1 MDKYIK
7 ETIEA
12 LPEAP
17 GVYMMYSKDGDLLY
31 VGKAGN
37 LKKRVSSYFHKAHDK
52 RIEELVK
59 KIDDIKHKETD
70 SVLDALILES
80 KMIKDHQPIFNVREK
95 DDKSFLWVEITK
107 EEYPRVLL
115 TRGSEKDMNK
125 NKKSDHFGPFV
136 YASEIRRA
144 LRVLRKIFPYNTHG
158 PDKVGNLKRPCL
170 NAELGLCPGTC
181 VSKINKKEY
190 KKTISELKKVLKGG
204 KRTLIR
210 NMDKEMKKSAKDLDF
225 ERAQKLKRRIF
236 SLQHIHDTALI
247 SDNQPKIKSDQ
258 KEKIRIEGYDI
269 SNISGTSATGSMVVF
284 YNDQPSKDDYRKFK
298 VKTIKGQNDTGM
310 LKEVL
315 ERRFSRY
322 DEGSNK
328 NQWPLPDLILI
339 DGGKGQVNT
348 AIKVLEEKGF
358 RIPVVGIAK
367 GVKRK
372 KNEFIGKIPG
382 FTNEKTLIR
391 VRDEAHRFAVSYH
404 KKLRKGF

>member
-1 MDKYIK
+1 MNKSEKEIIK
-7 ETIEA
+7 NI
-12 LPEAP
+12 PEVP
-17 GVYMMYSKDGDLLY
+17 GVYMMYNKRGNILY

-37 LKKRVSSYFHKAHDK
+37 LKKRVSSYFNKAHDK

-59 KIDDIKHKETD
+59 KIDNIKYTETD

-80 KMIKDHQPIFNVREK
+80 KLIKDHQPIFNVREK
-95 DDKSFLWVEITK
+95 DDKSFLWVEITR

-144 LRVLRKIFPYNTHG
+144 LRVLRKIFPYNTHD
-158 PDKVGNLKRPCL
+158 PDKIGKLKRPCL

-181 VSKINKKEY
+181 VSKIDKKEY
-190 KKTISELKKVLKGG
+190 KKIISELKKVLKGG
-204 KRTLIR
+204 KKTLIR
-210 NMDKEMKKSAKDLDF
+210 NMEKEMKKSAKELDF
-225 ERAQKLKRRIF
+225 EKAQKIKRRMF

-247 SDNQPKIKSDQ
+247 SRDQPRIKSDQ
-258 KEKIRIEGYDI
+258 VEKVRIEGYDI

-284 YNDQPSKDDYRKFK
+284 HNDQPSKDDYRKFK
-298 VKTIKGQNDTGM
+298 IKTIKGQNDTGM
-310 LKEVL
+310 LREVL
-315 ERRFSRY
+315 ERRFNRY

-328 NQWPLPDLILI
+328 NQWPLPDLLLI
-339 DGGKGQVNT
+339 DGGKGQVST

-358 RIPVVGIAK
+358 RIPVIGIAK
-367 GVKRK
+367 GSKRK
-372 KNEFIGKIPG
+372 KNEFIGEIPK

-404 KKLRKGF
+404 KKLRRGF